1 MKHFESYKRKKK
13 TCIEC
18 EEPII
23 SGWRWHPS
31 GLCRT
36 CYDTFKQRLRDNEV
50 QGSE

>member
-18 EEPII
+18 EEPI
-23 SGWRWHPS
+23 
-31 GLCRT
+31 
-36 CYDTFKQRLRDNEV
+36 RLRDNEV